1 MATWVDC
8 RVAISY
14 GAGDDKS
21 ERGVN
26 VFVDYNAT
34 LIEDIIDFP
43 AKDSFMNQST
53 WHTILFMMFL
63 AILFNV
69 GYSYLM
75 RDSGQVAEINYS
87 RFRSE
92 LADNNLKNVRF
103 KGVVATGEFVKK
115 IQVTETV
122 QGTGYQREVGGF
134 TTILPTAADPALLAE
149 LTARKVEISAVSTET
164 SPVVSILLSIL
175 PWVLILGVWWYLSR
189 TVRSQGPG
197 GMFGSFAKSGAKMYG
212 TGEKVNVTFDDVAGM
227 ENSKQ
232 ELKEIVDYL
241 KDPEQFRRIGGKVPK
256 GVLLVGAPG
265 TGKTLLARAVAGEAG
280 VNFFTIS
287 ASQFIEMFVGVGASR
302 VRDLFKNAKQNAPSI
317 IFIDEID
324 AVGRSRGTGFG
335 GGHDER
341 EQTLNQLLSEMD
353 GFDPHEEVIVL
364 AATNRPDVLDPALL
378 RPGRFDRHVVIE
390 RPDWRDREKI
400 LKVHTRKILL
410 AEGID
415 LVTIAKGTPGMT
427 GADLENLVN
436 EAAILASRESAP
448 AVTMAHLEQAK
459 DKLLMGG
466 ERKMVISDSEKR
478 ITAYHE
484 AGHALVAKL
493 LPGTDTIHKVTII
506 PHGMALG
513 VTQQLPEDDRYYY
526 PRSYLEK
533 RICVALG
540 GRAAERLIFG
550 EVSTGA
556 QSDLKI
562 VTDLAE
568 KMVCQWGMSEK
579 VGPVTYT
586 RGEEHPFLGRKL
598 AEEKGF
604 SEAMAWKIDQEITA
618 IIREEEE
625 VADKLLRENRPR
637 LDALAMALQDEETL
651 DGVRVEEILQLAPV
665 G

>member
-1 MATWVDC
+1 
-8 RVAISY
+8 
-14 GAGDDKS
+14 
-21 ERGVN
+21 
-26 VFVDYNAT
+26 
-34 LIEDIIDFP
+34 
-43 AKDSFMNQST
+43 MNQSAWRT
-53 WHTILFMMFL
+53 ILLMMGLTILFNF
-63 AILFNV
+63 
-69 GYSYLM
+69 GYNYLR
-75 RDSGQVAEINYS
+75 RDAGQSAEISYS

-92 LADNNLKNVRF
+92 LAGNNLKNVRF
-103 KGVVATGEFVKK
+103 KGAAVSGEFLKK
-115 IQVTETV
+115 IQVAETV
-122 QGTGYQREVGGF
+122 QGKEVTREVGAF
-134 TTILPTAADPALLAE
+134 TTTMPAAADPALLAE
-149 LTARKVEISAVSTET
+149 LTGHKVEIVAVSTEA
-164 SPVVSILLSIL
+164 SPLVSLLITLL
-175 PWVLILGVWWYLSR
+175 PWVLIVGVWWYISR
-189 TVRSQGPG
+189 TARNQMGPG
-197 GMFGSFAKSGAKMYG
+197 GMFGSFAKSGARMYG

-241 KDPEQFRRIGGKVPK
+241 KEPGQFRRIGGKVPK
-256 GVLLVGAPG
+256 GVLLVGPPG

-302 VRDLFKNAKQNAPSI
+302 VRDLFSSAKKGAPSI

-353 GFDPHEEVIVL
+353 GFDRHEEVIVL

-400 LKVHTRKILL
+400 LKVHTRKIAL

-415 LVTIAKGTPGMT
+415 FITIAKGTPGMT

-436 EAAILASRESAP
+436 EAAILASRESAS

-466 ERKMVISDSEKR
+466 ERKMVISGNEKR
-478 ITAYHE
+478 LTAYHE
-484 AGHALVAKL
+484 AGHTLIARL
-493 LPGTDTIHKVTII
+493 LPGTDPIHKVTII

-513 VTQQLPEDDRYYY
+513 ITQQLPEDDRYYY
-526 PRSYLEK
+526 PRSYLEN
-533 RICVALG
+533 RISVALG
-540 GRAAERLIFG
+540 GRAAERLVFG

-556 QSDLKI
+556 QSDLKM

-579 VGPVTYT
+579 VGPVAFT

-604 SEAMAWKIDQEITA
+604 SEEMAWRIDQEITA
-618 IIREEEE
+618 IIRHGEE
-625 VADKLLRENRPR
+625 VADELLQGNRSR
-637 LDALAMALQDEETL
+637 LDALATALQEEETL
-651 DGVRVEEILQLAPV
+651 DGERVEEILKLAPM

>member
-1 MATWVDC
+1 
-8 RVAISY
+8 
-14 GAGDDKS
+14 
-21 ERGVN
+21 
-26 VFVDYNAT
+26 
-34 LIEDIIDFP
+34 
-43 AKDSFMNQST
+43 MNQQT
-53 WHTILFMMFL
+53 WRTILFIML
-63 AILFNV
+63 AAILFNM
-69 GYSYLM
+69 GYSYLL
-75 RDSGQVAEINYS
+75 RDAGQSAEISYS

-92 LADNNLKNVRF
+92 LAGNNLKKVRF
-103 KGVVATGEFVKK
+103 KGTAVSGEFLKK
-115 IQVTETV
+115 IPVSNTV
-122 QGTGYQREVGGF
+122 QGKEVTRGVGAF
-134 TTILPTAADPALLAE
+134 STTLPAPADSALIAE
-149 LTARKVEISAVSTET
+149 LTAHKVEIIAASTET
-164 SPVVSILLSIL
+164 SPLISFLLSIF
-175 PWVLILGVWWYLSR
+175 PWLLIIGVWWYISR
-189 TVRSQGPG
+189 NARNQMGPG

-227 ENSKQ
+227 ENNKR

-241 KDPEQFRRIGGKVPK
+241 KEPEKFRLIGGKVPK
-256 GVLLVGAPG
+256 GVLLVGPPG

-302 VRDLFKNAKQNAPSI
+302 VRDLFNSAKKGAPSI

-324 AVGRSRGTGFG
+324 AVGRSRGTGLG

-353 GFDPHEEVIVL
+353 GFDQHEEVIVL

-400 LKVHTRKILL
+400 LRVHTRKIAM

-415 LVTIAKGTPGMT
+415 FVIIAKGTPGMT

-436 EAAILASRESAP
+436 EAAILASREGAA
-448 AVTMAHLEQAK
+448 AVTMTHLEQAK

-466 ERKMVISDSEKR
+466 ERKMVISDDEKR

-484 AGHALVAKL
+484 AGHTLIAWL
-493 LPGTDTIHKVTII
+493 LPGTDPIHKVTII

-513 VTQQLPEDDRYYY
+513 ITQQLPEDDRYYY
-526 PRSYLEK
+526 PRSYLEN
-533 RICVALG
+533 RLRVALG
-540 GRAAERLIFG
+540 GRAAERLVFG

-556 QSDLKI
+556 KSDLKM

-579 VGPVTYT
+579 IGPVVFT
-586 RGEEHPFLGRKL
+586 RGEEHPFLGLKL

-604 SEAMAWKIDQEITA
+604 SEAMAWRIDQEIIA
-618 IIREEEE
+618 LIRESEK
-625 VADKLLRENRPR
+625 VADRLLAEHRAR
-637 LDALAMALQDEETL
+637 LDALAAALQEEETL
-651 DGVRVEEILQLAPV
+651 DGARVEEVLRLATV
-665 G
+665 GSVSEDIS